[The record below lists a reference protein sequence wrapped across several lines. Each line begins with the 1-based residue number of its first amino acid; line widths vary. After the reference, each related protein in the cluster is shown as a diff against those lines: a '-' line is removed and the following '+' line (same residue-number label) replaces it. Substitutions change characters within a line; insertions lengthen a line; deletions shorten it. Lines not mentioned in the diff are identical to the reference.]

1 MSTPID
7 NNSTCDGA
15 ASVTRMAAPLSSPS
29 TLNVFPAAT
38 TNDKRRHNHNANHNT
53 INHRNN
59 KRRRRGKQPPAAPPP
74 PLGCS
79 VCRVA
84 KENEPPK
91 YKCPKCRATYCSVVC
106 CRKHKEICP
115 GKTPEQATI
124 AANTIT
130 TERPTSSATIPSAPS
145 SQQPPDSESDYSS
158 GGDDSSL
165 EDGWEITDDMK
176 NALRNSTWLREELQD
191 GGLKDMIKEVVKS
204 ERRQKSFYRNRKRQ
218 NNKQQRGGKQPPMD
232 PHENLAAK
240 RRENQNFDAFMDK
253 LLVLADVLERQ
264 NSENS
269 NSRNEEELEEWLR
282 RTWDPT
288 TPKPNLALLPKKKKI
303 PKFDPVDVS
312 SSEDEEENS

>member
-1 MSTPID
+1 MSTQID
-7 NNSTCDGA
+7 NNSNCDGA
-15 ASVTRMAAPLSSPS
+15 AASVAAASLSPS
-29 TLNVFPAAT
+29 TMNASPPANS
-38 TNDKRRHNHNANHNT
+38 NDKRRHNHNANHN
-53 INHRNN
+53 NHRNN
-59 KRRRRGKQPPAAPPP
+59 KRRRRGKQPPPPPPP
-74 PLGCS
+74 PLACS
-79 VCRVA
+79 VCQLS

-115 GKTPEQATI
+115 GKPPEQATI
-124 AANTIT
+124 AANNDS
-130 TERPTSSATIPSAPS
+130 TERSRSAATTPSTPS
-145 SQQPPDSESDYSS
+145 SQQQPDSESDYSS

-204 ERRQKSFYRNRKRQ
+204 ERRQKSFYRNQKRQ
-218 NNKQQRGGKQPPMD
+218 HNKKHRGGKPPPMD
-232 PHENLAAK
+232 PHENLTAK
-240 RRENQNFDAFMDK
+240 RGENQNFDTFMDK

-264 NSENS
+264 NPEISI
-269 NSRNEEELEEWLR
+269 SRNEEELEEWLR

-288 TPKPNLALLPKKKKI
+288 MPKPNLALLPKKKKI

-312 SSEDEEENS
+312 SSEDEEEENS